1 MSSTLVLLGVFVYLS
16 VCLAE
21 PPRWRSSARF
31 SRFQRIEAAP
41 EAQPPVPHTEY
52 GPPPAPST
60 TQSAPSPSY
69 GPPSPSYGPPPEAP
83 SQTTTETIETTTDLP
98 TTTESLSESVAGG
111 NKTSKL
117 QQQPTGSYYIYHPNG
132 VLQKV
137 SYISNNDE
145 RKMSFDVKLKYENVN
160 PIRGP
165 VYTYDPQ
172 TQVLQRIV
180 GTI

>member
-1 MSSTLVLLGVFVYLS
+1 MSSKLVLLGVFAFLS
-16 VCLAE
+16 ACVAE
-21 PPRWRSSARF
+21 PPKWRSSARF

-41 EAQPPVPHTEY
+41 EAHPPVPHTEY
-52 GPPPAPST
+52 GPPPAPSST
-60 TQSAPSPSY
+60 SSAPSPSY
-69 GPPSPSYGPPPEAP
+69 GPPSPSYGPPPEI
-83 SQTTTETIETTTDLP
+83 SLTTTTETAETTTDLP
-98 TTTESLSESVAGG
+98 TTTEPLSESVAAE

-117 QQQPTGSYYIYHPNG
+117 QQPTGSYYIYHPSG

-145 RKMSFDVKLKYENVN
+145 HKMSFDVKLKYENVD

-180 GTI
+180 GQI